1 MKPHRAGSIG
11 RWGATFVLG
20 GVAVLFV
27 FPFAWMLLATFKS
40 NPEIFRPF
48 PLLPGAFPLDHYRA
62 LLDGSLLPFTRQ
74 LANSLVVA
82 SVQTV
87 LVLALTVPAGYVF
100 ALHPFRGR
108 RVLYGCALGT
118 VVLPQQALALPLFAW
133 IHRLGLYDTLA
144 AVILPGIASGLGVV
158 FFTLAFRRLP
168 PELVALARSEGASEG
183 RVLLTFLPLL
193 RPAVLTFGLIHFILA
208 WHEHLIPLVMTG
220 SAAQKTVPVALAS
233 LYGSSVRFPYA
244 LLMAGS
250 VLATLPAVL
259 AYALLRRHFH
269 SALGEL
275 LA

>member
-1 MKPHRAGSIG
+1 VRSHRARSIG
-11 RWGATFVLG
+11 RWAATFVLG
-20 GVAVLFV
+20 GVAALFV

-40 NPEIFRPF
+40 NPEIFRLF

-100 ALHPFRGR
+100 ALHRFRGR
-108 RVLYGCALGT
+108 RALYGCALFT

-133 IHRLGLYDTLA
+133 IHRLGLYDTLL

-158 FFTLAFRRLP
+158 FFTLVFRRLP

-183 RVLLTFLPLL
+183 RVLLTFLPLV